1 MEDRPVDEAEPIAWT
16 AIPPHLGVLDADGRV
31 AARVVE
37 VLGSR
42 EEDVFHGL
50 VIDVAGA
57 HRVLLADGISALT
70 TVGVETDRSAADFEA
85 LPAYEAGKSYH
96 ADLSRGLFGHL
107 KSERFFEDQE
117 DK

>member
-1 MEDRPVDEAEPIAWT
+1 MDEAEPIAWT
-16 AIPPHLGVLDADGRV
+16 AIPPHLGVLDAEGQV

-50 VIDVAGA
+50 VVDVGGSR
-57 HRVLLADGISALT
+57 RVLLADGITALT
-70 TVGVETDRSAADFEA
+70 TIGIETDRSSADFA
-85 LPAYEAGKSYH
+85 TLPAYEPGKSYH

-107 KSERFFEDQE
+107 KSERFFEDE
-117 DK
+117 KDK